1 LDRKFYYGVVV
12 IMKNHRKRR
21 GLSVRARLIWA
32 FTLTLLIPSIAI
44 GSFSYLKS
52 SDQYH
57 KELSKSSRE
66 NVDLLNTLISNEIS
80 PIQSDVEYLA
90 ASFNKNVQDAD
101 ALKELEKYN
110 ALHSNVSVVN
120 LAIEGHK
127 FMREPHAE
135 SSTDYDPF
143 TRPWYLTAIESPGKN
158 VMIDPYKSTITG
170 ELILAV
176 SAGLQDHSGVI
187 SIGLNLDGIS
197 ELVKSVEIGDNG
209 YATLVNANNL
219 IIADP
224 QLEVGSELKKSYI
237 EKMQGKED
245 GSFTIEENGKEYQVF
260 FTTNKLTGWKIVG
273 TMDLADVATVTKPIL
288 TNTMTVIVIALII
301 FGIIGAFIIRSIIQ
315 PLQKLSTV
323 AEQVGDG
330 DLRNLIEI
338 KREDEIGDLAGIFN
352 KMILSLRGVVG
363 NIGEESNQLAASSEE
378 LTASTSENKRATS
391 QIVDSIQTF
400 AETVDLQAETIN
412 DSTNAVLE
420 MSSSI
425 QQIAVKAD
433 TVNEMSN
440 KAMEAVMIGD
450 ETIQTAIGQME
461 MIQSTVQELESTVQ
475 TLSDRSNEIGRIV
488 EAITQIADQ
497 TNLLALNAAIE
508 AARAGEHGKG
518 FAVVADEV
526 RKLAEQSAQSTMQ
539 IKDIIGY
546 IQTDTKLAVESMTA
560 GSAEVVKGIEVTNMA
575 GKSFKE
581 INTNVQS
588 VTYEIGQISETAKVI
603 SEHSNQVAIGIES
616 VLQQTNENTANAQ
629 NISAATEEQLASM
642 EEIAASAEALA
653 KMSENL
659 QQTIKQFKY

>member
-1 LDRKFYYGVVV
+1 
-12 IMKNHRKRR
+12 MKNHRKRR

-32 FTLTLLIPSIAI
+32 FALILLIPSIAI

-52 SDQYH
+52 SNQYH
-57 KELSKSSRE
+57 KELSESSRE

-80 PIQSDVEYLA
+80 PIQSDVEYLSA
-90 ASFNKNVQDAD
+90 AFNKNVQDAD

-120 LAIEGHK
+120 LAIKGHK
-127 FMREPHAE
+127 FMREPQAE
-135 SSTDYDPF
+135 SATDYDPF

-176 SAGLQDHSGVI
+176 SAGLQDRSGVI

-245 GSFTIEENGKEYQVF
+245 GSFTIKEDGKEYQVF

-273 TMDLADVATVTKPIL
+273 TMDIADVATVTKPIL

-301 FGIIGAFIIRSIIQ
+301 FGIIGALIIRSIIQ

-338 KREDEIGDLAGIFN
+338 NREDEIGKLAGIFN
-352 KMILSLRGVVG
+352 KMVLSLRGVVG
-363 NIGEESNQLAASSEE
+363 NIGEESNQLASSSEE

-391 QIVDSIQTF
+391 QIVESIQTF
-400 AETVDLQAETIN
+400 AETVDVQAVTIN
-412 DSTNAVLE
+412 DSTNAVFE

-425 QQIAVKAD
+425 QQISAKAD
-433 TVNEMSN
+433 TVNAMSN
-440 KAMEAVMIGD
+440 KAMNAVMIGD
-450 ETIQTAIGQME
+450 ETIQTAIGQMK
-461 MIQSTVQELESTVQ
+461 MIQNTVQALENTVQ

-539 IKDIIGY
+539 IKDIIDF
-546 IQTDTKLAVESMTA
+546 IQADTKLAVESMAA
-560 GSAEVVKGIEVTNMA
+560 GSAEVVKGIDITNTA
-575 GKSFKE
+575 GKSFEE
-581 INTNVQS
+581 IRTNVQS
-588 VTYEIGQISETAKVI
+588 VTYEIGQISETSKVI
-603 SEHSNQVAIGIES
+603 SEHANQVAMGIES
-616 VLQQTNENTANAQ
+616 VLEQTNENTASAQ

-659 QQTIKQFKY
+659 QQTIQQFKY

>member
-1 LDRKFYYGVVV
+1 
-12 IMKNHRKRR
+12 M
-21 GLSVRARLIWA
+21 RARLIWA
-32 FTLTLLIPSIAI
+32 FALILLIPSIAI

-52 SDQYH
+52 SNQYH
-57 KELSKSSRE
+57 KELSESSRE

-80 PIQSDVEYLA
+80 PIQSDVEYLSA
-90 ASFNKNVQDAD
+90 AFNKNVQDAD

-120 LAIEGHK
+120 LAIKGHK
-127 FMREPHAE
+127 FMREPQAE
-135 SSTDYDPF
+135 SATDYDPF

-176 SAGLQDHSGVI
+176 SAGLQDRSGVI

-245 GSFTIEENGKEYQVF
+245 GSFTIKEDGKEYQVF

-273 TMDLADVATVTKPIL
+273 TMDIADVATVTKPIL

-301 FGIIGAFIIRSIIQ
+301 FGIIGALIIRSIIQ

-338 KREDEIGDLAGIFN
+338 NREDEIGKLAGIFN
-352 KMILSLRGVVG
+352 KMVLSLRGVVG
-363 NIGEESNQLAASSEE
+363 NIGEESNQLASSSEE

-391 QIVDSIQTF
+391 QIVESIQTF
-400 AETVDLQAETIN
+400 AETVDVQAVTIN
-412 DSTNAVLE
+412 DSTNAVFE

-425 QQIAVKAD
+425 QQISAKAD
-433 TVNEMSN
+433 TVNAMSN
-440 KAMEAVMIGD
+440 KAMNAVMIGD
-450 ETIQTAIGQME
+450 ETIQTAIGQMK
-461 MIQSTVQELESTVQ
+461 MIQNTVQALENTVQ

-539 IKDIIGY
+539 IKDIIDF
-546 IQTDTKLAVESMTA
+546 IQADTKLAVESMAA
-560 GSAEVVKGIEVTNMA
+560 GSAEVVKGIDITNTA
-575 GKSFKE
+575 GKSFEE
-581 INTNVQS
+581 IRTNVQS
-588 VTYEIGQISETAKVI
+588 VTYEIGQISETSKVI
-603 SEHSNQVAIGIES
+603 SEHANQVAMGIES
-616 VLQQTNENTANAQ
+616 VLEQTNENTASAQ

-659 QQTIKQFKY
+659 QQTIQQFKY

>member
-1 LDRKFYYGVVV
+1 
-12 IMKNHRKRR
+12 MKNHRKRR
-21 GLSVRARLIWA
+21 GFSMRARLIWA

-44 GSFSYLKS
+44 GTFSYLKA
-52 SDQYH
+52 SDQYD
-57 KELSKSSRE
+57 KELSNSSRE

-80 PIQSDVEYLA
+80 PIQSDAEYLA

-127 FMREPHAE
+127 FMREPYAK
-135 SSTDYDPF
+135 SSADYDPF
-143 TRPWYLTAIESPGKN
+143 TRPWYLKAIESPGKG
-158 VMIDPYKSTITG
+158 VMVDPYKSTITG

-176 SAGLQDHSGVI
+176 SAGLQDRSGVI

-224 QLEVGSELKKSYI
+224 QLEAGSELKKSYI
-237 EKMQGKED
+237 EKIQGKEE
-245 GSFTIEENGKEYQVF
+245 GSFTIEEDGKKHRVF
-260 FTTNKLTGWKIVG
+260 FTTNKLTGWKIIG
-273 TMDLADVATVTKPIL
+273 TMDLADVAAVTKPIL
-288 TNTMTVIVIALII
+288 INTMTVIVISLIV
-301 FGIIGAFIIRSIIQ
+301 FGIIGAFIIRTITQ
-315 PLQKLSTV
+315 PLNKLSTV

-330 DLRNLIEI
+330 DLRNLIDI
-338 KREDEIGDLAGIFN
+338 KRHDEIGKLADIFN
-352 KMILSLRGVVG
+352 KMILSLRSVVG

-425 QQIAVKAD
+425 QQIAVKSD
-433 TVNEMSN
+433 TVNEMSH
-440 KAMEAVMIGD
+440 KAMEAVVIGD
-450 ETIQTAIGQME
+450 ETIQTAIGQMK
-461 MIQSTVQELESTVQ
+461 MIQSTVQALENTVQ

-539 IKDIIGY
+539 IKDIIDY
-546 IQTDTKLAVESMTA
+546 IQADTKLAVESMAA
-560 GSAEVVKGIEVTNMA
+560 GSAEVIKGIDVTNMA

-581 INTNVQS
+581 ISDNVQS

-603 SEHSNQVAIGIES
+603 SEHSNQVALGIES
-616 VLQQTNENTANAQ
+616 VLQRTNDNTASAQ